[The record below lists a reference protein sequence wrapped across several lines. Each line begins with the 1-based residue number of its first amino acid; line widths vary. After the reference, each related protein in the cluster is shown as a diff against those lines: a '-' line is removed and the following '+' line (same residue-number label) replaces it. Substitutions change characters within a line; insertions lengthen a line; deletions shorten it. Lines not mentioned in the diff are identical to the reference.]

1 MSKSSKHL
9 IALPSA
15 PQEVSE
21 SYSATDEEISQAITR
36 AQENLL
42 RQQKPDGHWC
52 GELIVDSTLC
62 SDYILFMHWCGEVD
76 AQMQRRCVR
85 HILRRQLPD
94 GGWNIY
100 HGGPSE
106 INASAKAYFAL
117 KLAGC
122 SVDAPFMQEARAN
135 IIRRGGIPQMN
146 TFSKLYLA
154 LLGQFPWKYLPAIPV
169 EMVLLPS
176 WAPFHIHKMSSWS
189 RAMLMPLAI
198 INHFKPTRILPGEKQ
213 SSRAICVCLAAS
225 VSGHGG
231 ISFCDSMTYS
241 NFCALFRFGRCG
253 SARLRKRSGGC
264 CSESVKAAM
273 ALRRYFRRC

>member
-1 MSKSSKHL
+1 MPEPSREL
-9 IALPSA
+9 IVLPSA
-15 PQEVSE
+15 HSEISE
-21 SYSATDEEISQAITR
+21 SYSAADEEIAHAITR

-76 AQMQRRCVR
+76 APLQRRCVR

-122 SVDAPFMQEARAN
+122 SVDAPFMQDARAT
-135 IIRRGGIPQMN
+135 IMRLGGIPQMN

-169 EMVLLPS
+169 EMVLLPR
-176 WAPFHIHKMSSWS
+176 WAPFNIYKMSSWS
-189 RAMLMPLAI
+189 RAMLIPLAI
-198 INHFKPTRILPGEKQ
+198 INHFKPTRVLPGEKQ
-213 SSRAICVCLAAS
+213 LHELYPVGTEGNDFTLPHDQRLLTWRNFFLRADRILKFLERVHSRP
-225 VSGHGG
+225 
-231 ISFCDSMTYS
+231 
-241 NFCALFRFGRCG
+241 
-253 SARLRKRSGGC
+253 LR
-264 CSESVKAAM
+264 
-273 ALRRYFRRC
+273 

>member
-1 MSKSSKHL
+1 MPEFSRNL

-15 PQEVSE
+15 RPEISE
-21 SYSATDEEISQAITR
+21 SYPANDEEIAHAITR

-42 RQQKPDGHWC
+42 RQQEPDGHWC

-76 AQMQRRCVR
+76 APLQRRCVR

-135 IIRRGGIPQMN
+135 IIRRGGIAQMN

-169 EMVLLPS
+169 EMVLLPR
-176 WAPFHIHKMSSWS
+176 WAPFHIYKMSSWS

-198 INHFKPTRILPGEKQ
+198 INHFKPTRVLPGEKQ
-213 SSRAICVCLAAS
+213 LHELYPLGTEQSDFRLPRDERTFTWRNLFLR
-225 VSGHGG
+225 G
-231 ISFCDSMTYS
+231 DD
-241 NFCALFRFGRCG
+241 ALKMLHRIPWKRFR
-253 SARLRKRSGGC
+253 
-264 CSESVKAAM
+264 
-273 ALRRYFRRC
+273 